1 MHRAVPLVS
10 DSLTMP
16 EIREAYKRATD
27 CDLPTTYE
35 FVSKGVLT
43 FIRSIRDL

>member
-1 MHRAVPLVS
+1 MHRAVPLVC

-35 FVSKGVLT
+35 FVSKAVLT
-43 FIRSIRDL
+43 FVCPMRHL

>member
-16 EIREAYKRATD
+16 EIRDAYKRATNR
-27 CDLPTTYE
+27 DLPATYE
-35 FVSKGVLT
+35 FLSNVILT
-43 FIRSIRDL
+43 FISPMRRL

>member
-10 DSLTMP
+10 DSLTLP

-35 FVSKGVLT
+35 FVAKAVLT
-43 FIRSIRDL
+43 FISPIRRL